1 MKHRVLTLF
10 FAASLPYLTAACGA
24 AMTEESQTAAKVDS
38 SPDAALCPS
47 APEDRGLS
55 LFWWRTRREV
65 IMPVW
70 SSDGSMVAAFEQS
83 YEEKK
88 SWDPL
93 SGTTEKRKFCHRLL
107 VQKADGSE
115 RRYVGPVRAGQGIV
129 PFYFKPAERIYIGAY
144 KGQDREFYRVEADG
158 SRRLIAT
165 LPAGD
170 ELLPSPDGN
179 VLARITLPVPYCDIK
194 GPEAPLPLVTYKV
207 QMLNADGQ
215 AIGPQKDVTQRCFSL
230 GFTWT
235 PAQTFIVFDGESAQA
250 FDAAGADLGAVPQ
263 PGCAAPR
270 TSTSEVD
277 GQGRVLGYDDKG
289 QIAVVNSD
297 GQAFG
302 CQ

>member
-1 MKHRVLTLF
+1 MKHPVIVLIS
-10 FAASLPYLTAACGA
+10 ASWISYLAFGCGA
-24 AMTEESQTAAKVDS
+24 AMTEESRTAAKVDS

-93 SGTTEKRKFCHRLL
+93 SGTTEKRKFCHRLV
-107 VQKADGSE
+107 VQKPDGSE
-115 RRYVGPVRAGQGIV
+115 RRYVGPVRAGQAIV
-129 PFYFKPAERIYIGAY
+129 PFYYKPSDRIYIGAY
-144 KGQDREFYRVEADG
+144 KDQTREFYRVEADG

-165 LPAGD
+165 LAAGD

-179 VLARITLPVPYCDIK
+179 VLARITLPIPYCDVK
-194 GPEAPLPLVTYKV
+194 GPEDPLPLVTNKV
-207 QMLNADGQ
+207 QMLNAEGQ
-215 AIGPQKDVTQRCFSL
+215 AIGLQKDVTQRCFSL

-250 FDAAGADLGAVPQ
+250 FDAEGTDLGTVSQ

-289 QIAVVNSD
+289 QVGVVSSD